1 MLMKR
6 ILSITLWIAAM
17 FVMASCSSGSG
28 STPGKALGKYVDEL
42 KSGNYEN
49 FVEGFAL
56 EEGIPA
62 EQAQQQK
69 AMLASLVGEKASQEY
84 EKKGGLK
91 GFEIVSEEIA
101 EDGNSA
107 VVTFKLQFGDG
118 TDSEDTQKM
127 VKRDGKWLMDADK

>member
-1 MLMKR
+1 M
-6 ILSITLWIAAM
+6 
-17 FVMASCSSGSG
+17 
-28 STPGKALGKYVDEL
+28 DEL

-56 EEGIPA
+56 EEGLPA

-118 TDSEDTQKM
+118 TDSEDSQKM